1 MAAVEAAPTPGAAT
15 AAGPIPLRADAQRN
29 RERLLAVA
37 ARVLSQAGP
46 DVTLEAIARQAGVG
60 IGTLYRHFPTREAL
74 VDAAYR
80 NELARLCDS
89 VGDLLHDMDPDR
101 ALRTWMDRFV
111 DYMTTKRGMGDA
123 LRALIAS
130 GGDPFSHSR
139 VQLTAAVTTLIKAGS
154 TAGVLRSDVQPDDVL
169 LSLSGVSLAT
179 ADPEQRE
186 QAGRM
191 LDLLMDALVVNRQH

>member
-1 MAAVEAAPTPGAAT
+1 MA
-15 AAGPIPLRADAQRN
+15 LRADAQRN
-29 RERLLAVA
+29 RERLLEVA
-37 ARVLSQAGP
+37 ARVFSQAGP
-46 DVTLEAIARQAGVG
+46 DVTLEAIAKEAGVG

-74 VDAAYR
+74 VDATYR

-89 VGDLLHDMDPDR
+89 VGDLLQEMSPDD
-101 ALRTWMDRFV
+101 ALRAWMDRFV

-139 VQLTAAVTTLIKAGS
+139 VSLTGAVATLLDAGS
-154 TAGVLRSDVQPDDVL
+154 TVGVLRTDVQPDDVL
-169 LSLSGVSLAT
+169 LSLSGISLAT
-179 ADPEQRE
+179 ADPAQRE

-191 LDLLMDALVVNRQH
+191 LDLLMDALLTTRRPASAQDR

>member
-1 MAAVEAAPTPGAAT
+1 MA
-15 AAGPIPLRADAQRN
+15 LRADAQRN
-29 RERLLAVA
+29 RERLLDVA
-37 ARVLSQAGP
+37 ARVFSQAGP
-46 DVTLEAIARQAGVG
+46 DVTLEAIAKEAGVG

-89 VGDLLHDMDPDR
+89 VDDLLHELSPDK
-101 ALRTWMDRFV
+101 ALRAWMDHFV

-130 GGDPFSHSR
+130 GGDPFSQSR
-139 VQLTAAVTTLIKAGS
+139 VRLAQAVATLLQAG
-154 TAGVLRSDVQPDDVL
+154 TEANVLRSDVQPDDVL

-179 ADPEQRE
+179 ADPAQRE
-186 QAGRM
+186 QAGRL
-191 LDLLMDALVVNRQH
+191 LDLLMDGLVVSRRPATAQGQ